1 MAVHSRSASVAGPG
15 DGRGALMST
24 AGSSQEVMVQ
34 ESLPSKT
41 LAWLEE
47 GLYEMGNKGAPAG
60 RVHGPKGLMY
70 NWWWLG

>member
-1 MAVHSRSASVAGPG
+1 
-15 DGRGALMST
+15 MST